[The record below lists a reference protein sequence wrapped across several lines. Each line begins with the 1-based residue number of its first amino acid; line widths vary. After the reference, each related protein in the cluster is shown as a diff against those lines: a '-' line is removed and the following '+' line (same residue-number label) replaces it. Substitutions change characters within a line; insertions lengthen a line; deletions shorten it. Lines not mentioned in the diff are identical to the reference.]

1 MENIRFDF
9 ARLEKAIGQESRNLG
24 ITNQIGDAMEKTT
37 KVLSLC
43 GEFSQGRKIA
53 YRIGK
58 NILLS
63 NSHPKIVVAVCPDYS
78 HKNGKYTFCSL
89 GSGVSL
95 LTEKHLTFL
104 KQVREVFPE
113 LKVLFL
119 IADHEADDQEL
130 CKVVGKT
137 RDEFAYC
144 LSLSIDETKKRVLQF
159 GWEVDRMTSVIKNL
173 VDEEKRNI
181 SSISANPKFQSRIR
195 SDTLARSDMYRKI
208 RRSFTSD
215 EMIQRTI
222 KTAAQYITLGQFASC
237 NNYLACNHTT
247 TNLSWYLQTDVAVLH
262 NPISVY

>member
-9 ARLEKAIGQESRNLG
+9 ARLEKAMKQECRNLG
-24 ITNQIGDAMEKTT
+24 TANQFGDVMEKIT

-43 GEFSQGRKIA
+43 GEFSQGRKVT

-63 NSHPKIVVAVCPDYS
+63 NGHPKIIVPVCPDYS

-95 LTEKHLTFL
+95 LTERHLTFL
-104 KQVREVFPE
+104 GQVREVFPE
-113 LKVLFL
+113 LEALLL

-130 CKVVGKT
+130 CRVVGKT
-137 RDEFAYC
+137 HNEFAY
-144 LSLSIDETKKRVLQF
+144 SLSRSVDETKKRVKQF
-159 GWEVDRMTSVIKNL
+159 GWEVDYMTNFIKNL
-173 VDEEKRNI
+173 VDEEKRI
-181 SSISANPKFQSRIR
+181 IGWISAKSEFQGRIK
-195 SDTLARSDMYRKI
+195 SETLARSDMYRKI
-208 RRSFTSD
+208 SRSFTSD
-215 EMIQRTI
+215 EMMQRTI
-222 KTAAQYITLGQFASC
+222 KTAAQYIALGQFAAC
-237 NNYLACNHTT
+237 NSYLVCNHTT